1 MRHTLA
7 FSTAALSAV
16 AASALLG
23 TGWPALELPVVAAAV
38 ILLGVPHG
46 ALDVLHAARAHRLAG
61 PSSWALFTLGYVA
74 VAAAVVGIW
83 MVAPTVSLAAFLA
96 ISAFHFSG
104 DLEGDVPLALRAAHG
119 ASPIVLPALLHGQE
133 LARLFG
139 MLVPMA
145 GAGALSSVLA
155 AAAPIVLVAL
165 TLLLAVS
172 VGRRL
177 MGHPSSIPVAVATE
191 AAAAAALTT
200 LAPPLTAFAVYFCV
214 LHSARHVLRTGRVFR
229 LPARE
234 LLRAAA
240 LPTLATAAAAPVAFH
255 LLEGGSFDVRTLQVV
270 FIGLAALTV
279 PHMLLIE
286 PLRLRGWR
294 A

>member
-7 FSTAALSAV
+7 FSAAALGAV
-16 AASALLG
+16 AASALFG
-23 TGWPALELPVVAAAV
+23 TGWPALELLVVAAAV

-46 ALDVLHAARAHRLAG
+46 ALDVLHAARALRLAG
-61 PSSWALFTLGYVA
+61 PSGWALFTLGYVA

-83 MVAPTVSLAAFLA
+83 MVAPTVSLGAFLA

-119 ASPIVLPALLHGQE
+119 ASPIVLPALLHAEE

-139 MLVPMA
+139 MLVPEA
-145 GAGALSSVLA
+145 GAEALTSGLA
-155 AAAPIVLVAL
+155 AAAPVVLAAL
-165 TLLLAVS
+165 ALLLAVP

-177 MGHPSSIPVAVATE
+177 MGHPSSVPAAARTE

-214 LHSARHVLRTGRVFR
+214 LHSARHVLRTGRVFQ

-255 LLEGGSFDVRTLQVV
+255 LLEGGSLDARTLQVV

>member
-7 FSTAALSAV
+7 FCAAALIAV
-16 AASALLG
+16 AASAALG
-23 TGWPALELPVVAAAV
+23 NGWPALELFVVAAAV

-46 ALDVLHAARAHRLAG
+46 ALDVLHAARSLRIAG
-61 PSSWALFTLGYVA
+61 PSRWLLFTAGYVA

-104 DLEGDVPLALRAAHG
+104 DLEGEPPVLLRALHG
-119 ASPIVLPALLHGQE
+119 ASPIVLPALLHQEE
-133 LARLFG
+133 LAKLFG
-139 MLVPMA
+139 MLVPEA
-145 GAGALSSVLA
+145 GAEALATGLA
-155 AAAPIVLVAL
+155 AAAPVAL
-165 TLLLAVS
+165 TGLVVLLAAAA
-172 VGRRL
+172 GRRL
-177 MGHPSSIPVAVATE
+177 TGRASAVPAAAIAE
-191 AAAAAALTT
+191 AAAAAALAV

-214 LHSARHVLRTGRVFR
+214 LHSARHVVRTGEVFK

-234 LLRAAA
+234 LARAAA

-255 LLEGGSFDVRTLQVV
+255 LLEGAPIDARTLQVV

-279 PHMLLIE
+279 PHMMLIE

>member
-1 MRHTLA
+1 MRHTLV
-7 FSTAALSAV
+7 FCTAAV
-16 AASALLG
+16 AAVASSVALG
-23 TGWPALELPVVAAAV
+23 TGWPALELFVVAAAI

-46 ALDVLHAARAHRLAG
+46 ALDVLHAARSLPIDG
-61 PSSWALFTLGYVA
+61 PARWLLFTTGYVA

-83 MVAPTVSLAAFLA
+83 VVAPTLSLAGFLA

-104 DLEGDVPLALRAAHG
+104 DLEGQPPVLVRALHG
-119 ASPIVLPALLHGQE
+119 ASPIVFPALLHQEE
-133 LARLFG
+133 LAQLFA
-139 MLVPMA
+139 MLAPEA
-145 GAGALSSVLA
+145 GAEALASSLA
-155 AAAPIVLVAL
+155 AAAPIAL
-165 TLLLAVS
+165 TLLGGLLAVAAA
-172 VGRRL
+172 RRL
-177 MGHPSSIPVAVATE
+177 TGRASSVPAAAIAE
-191 AAAAAALTT
+191 ASAAAALTV

-214 LHSARHVLRTGRVFR
+214 LHSARHVVRTGEVFQ

-234 LLRAAA
+234 LVRAAA

-255 LLEGGSFDVRTLQVV
+255 LLEGAPLDARTLQVV

-279 PHMLLIE
+279 PHMMLIE